1 MDLGKVVRT
10 ISVPEPK
17 PVEQPIPIPDDWPK
31 RKEDPIPVE
40 GWPVRVPEKAPAE
53 AD

>member
-17 PVEQPIPIPDDWPK
+17 PVEQPIPVENWPT
-31 RKEDPIPVE
+31 RKEEPVPVE
-40 GWPVRVPEKAPAE
+40 NWPVRVPEKAPAE